1 MNDIAHT
8 LYTVVQYVLG
18 FGPTVLLP
26 LVLFFLALFFKV
38 KPAKA
43 LRSSLIVG
51 IGFVGIYAIFDI
63 LTRNVGP
70 AAQAMVERT
79 GISLPVVDLGWPPL
93 AAITWGSPIAPFV
106 IPLTMLIN
114 VAMLA
119 LNKTRTVDVA
129 MLALNKTR
137 TVDVAMLAL
146 NKTRT
151 VDVDM
156 WNYWH
161 FALAGTLV
169 YYSTG
174 SFVLGLSA
182 AAIAAIVVL
191 KLADWSAP
199 LVAKYFGLE
208 GISLP
213 TLSSVVFFP
222 IGLLFDKIIDKIPGV
237 NRIHIDPEN
246 VQKKMGIFGEPMMV
260 GTILGVLLGIIAG
273 YDFKHILLLG
283 ISIGGVMFILPRMVR
298 ILMEGLLPLSEA
310 IKKYLNA
317 KYPGRDDLFIG
328 LDIAV
333 AVGNPAIISTALILT
348 PISVFIAFLLPGNK
362 VLPLGDLANLAVMAS
377 MIVLACRGNIFRAV
391 ITAIPV
397 IVADLWIAT
406 KIAPFITGMAKDVN
420 FKMAEGSSGQVSSF
434 LDGGNPFRF
443 WLLEIFNGN
452 IVAIGLIP
460 VLALIIYGVFRLTK
474 GTVYA

>member
-63 LTRNVGP
+63 LTSNVGP

-119 LNKTRTVDVA
+119 LNKTRTVDI
-129 MLALNKTR
+129 
-137 TVDVAMLAL
+137 
-146 NKTRT
+146 
-151 VDVDM
+151 DM

-397 IVADLWIAT
+397 IIADLWIAT

-452 IVAIGLIP
+452 IIAIGLIP
-460 VLALIIYGVFRLTK
+460 VLALVIYGVFRLTK

>member
-63 LTRNVGP
+63 LTSNVGP

-114 VAMLA
+114 
-119 LNKTRTVDVA
+119 
-129 MLALNKTR
+129 
-137 TVDVAMLAL
+137 VAMLAL

-391 ITAIPV
+391 MTAIPV

-452 IVAIGLIP
+452 IIAIGLIP

>member
-63 LTRNVGP
+63 LTSNVGP

-114 VAMLA
+114 
-119 LNKTRTVDVA
+119 
-129 MLALNKTR
+129 
-137 TVDVAMLAL
+137 VAMLAL

-237 NRIHIDPEN
+237 NCIHIDPEN

-260 GTILGVLLGIIAG
+260 GTILGVLLGIISG
-273 YDFKHILLLG
+273 YDFKYILLLG

-452 IVAIGLIP
+452 IIAIGLIP
-460 VLALIIYGVFRLTK
+460 MLALVIYGVFRLTK

>member
-63 LTRNVGP
+63 LTSNVGP

-114 VAMLA
+114 
-119 LNKTRTVDVA
+119 
-129 MLALNKTR
+129 
-137 TVDVAMLAL
+137 VAMLAL

-362 VLPLGDLANLAVMAS
+362 VLTLGDLANLAVMAS

-452 IVAIGLIP
+452 IIAIGLIP

>member
-63 LTRNVGP
+63 LTSNVGP

-114 VAMLA
+114 
-119 LNKTRTVDVA
+119 
-129 MLALNKTR
+129 
-137 TVDVAMLAL
+137 VAMLAL

-391 ITAIPV
+391 IIAIPV

-452 IVAIGLIP
+452 IIAIGLIP

>member
-63 LTRNVGP
+63 LTSNVGP

-114 VAMLA
+114 
-119 LNKTRTVDVA
+119 
-129 MLALNKTR
+129 
-137 TVDVAMLAL
+137 VAMLAL

-213 TLSSVVFFP
+213 TLPSVVFFP

-406 KIAPFITGMAKDVN
+406 KIAPFITSMAKDVN

-452 IVAIGLIP
+452 IIAIGLIP

>member
-1 MNDIAHT
+1 
-8 LYTVVQYVLG
+8 
-18 FGPTVLLP
+18 
-26 LVLFFLALFFKV
+26 
-38 KPAKA
+38 
-43 LRSSLIVG
+43 
-51 IGFVGIYAIFDI
+51 
-63 LTRNVGP
+63 
-70 AAQAMVERT
+70 MVERT

-114 VAMLA
+114 
-119 LNKTRTVDVA
+119 
-129 MLALNKTR
+129 
-137 TVDVAMLAL
+137 VAMLAL

-452 IVAIGLIP
+452 IIAIGLIP
-460 VLALIIYGVFRLTK
+460 VLALVYLWCFSPDKRNGLCLITTQRLSLTLAQLTAKSAVIPVMTRQFWKSASFRRQQYRRTK
-474 GTVYA
+474 AR

>member
-63 LTRNVGP
+63 LTSNVGP

-119 LNKTRTVDVA
+119 LNKTRTVDV
-129 MLALNKTR
+129 
-137 TVDVAMLAL
+137 
-146 NKTRT
+146 
-151 VDVDM
+151 DM

-174 SFVLGLSA
+174 SFVLGLFA

-328 LDIAV
+328 LDIAA

>member
-63 LTRNVGP
+63 LTSNVGP
-70 AAQAMVERT
+70 AAQAIVERT

-114 VAMLA
+114 
-119 LNKTRTVDVA
+119 
-129 MLALNKTR
+129 
-137 TVDVAMLAL
+137 VAMLAL

-452 IVAIGLIP
+452 IIAIGLIP

>member
-1 MNDIAHT
+1 MNDIAHI

-63 LTRNVGP
+63 LTSNVGP

-114 VAMLA
+114 
-119 LNKTRTVDVA
+119 
-129 MLALNKTR
+129 
-137 TVDVAMLAL
+137 VAMLAL

-452 IVAIGLIP
+452 IIAIGLIP
-460 VLALIIYGVFRLTK
+460 VLALVIYGVFRLTK

>member
-63 LTRNVGP
+63 LTSNVGP

-93 AAITWGSPIAPFV
+93 AAITWGSPIAHFV

-114 VAMLA
+114 
-119 LNKTRTVDVA
+119 
-129 MLALNKTR
+129 
-137 TVDVAMLAL
+137 VAMLAL

-452 IVAIGLIP
+452 IIAIGLIP

>member
-63 LTRNVGP
+63 LTSNVGP

-114 VAMLA
+114 
-119 LNKTRTVDVA
+119 
-129 MLALNKTR
+129 
-137 TVDVAMLAL
+137 VAMLAL

-298 ILMEGLLPLSEA
+298 ILMEVLLPLSEA

-452 IVAIGLIP
+452 IIAIGLIP
-460 VLALIIYGVFRLTK
+460 VLALVIYGVFRLTK

>member
-63 LTRNVGP
+63 LTSNVGP

-114 VAMLA
+114 
-119 LNKTRTVDVA
+119 
-129 MLALNKTR
+129 
-137 TVDVAMLAL
+137 VAMLAL

-397 IVADLWIAT
+397 IVTDLWIAT
-406 KIAPFITGMAKDVN
+406 KIAPFITSMAKDVN

-452 IVAIGLIP
+452 IIAIGLIP

>member
-63 LTRNVGP
+63 LTSNVGP

-114 VAMLA
+114 
-119 LNKTRTVDVA
+119 
-129 MLALNKTR
+129 
-137 TVDVAMLAL
+137 VAMLAL

-317 KYPGRDDLFIG
+317 KYPVRDDLFIG

-452 IVAIGLIP
+452 IIAIGLIP

>member
-63 LTRNVGP
+63 LTSNVGP

-114 VAMLA
+114 
-119 LNKTRTVDVA
+119 
-129 MLALNKTR
+129 
-137 TVDVAMLAL
+137 VAMLAL

-246 VQKKMGIFGEPMMV
+246 VQKKIGIFGEPMMV

-348 PISVFIAFLLPGNK
+348 PISVFIASLLPGNK

-452 IVAIGLIP
+452 IIAIGLIP
-460 VLALIIYGVFRLTK
+460 VLALVIYGVFRLTK

>member
-63 LTRNVGP
+63 LTSNVGP

-114 VAMLA
+114 
-119 LNKTRTVDVA
+119 
-129 MLALNKTR
+129 
-137 TVDVAMLAL
+137 VAMLAL

-391 ITAIPV
+391 MTAIPV

-452 IVAIGLIP
+452 IIAIGLIP
-460 VLALIIYGVFRLTK
+460 VLALVIYGVFRLTK

>member
-63 LTRNVGP
+63 LTSNVGP

-119 LNKTRTVDVA
+119 LNKTRTVDV
-129 MLALNKTR
+129 
-137 TVDVAMLAL
+137 
-146 NKTRT
+146 
-151 VDVDM
+151 DM

-161 FALAGTLV
+161 FALAGALV

-452 IVAIGLIP
+452 IIAIGLIP

>member
-63 LTRNVGP
+63 LTSNVGP

-114 VAMLA
+114 
-119 LNKTRTVDVA
+119 
-129 MLALNKTR
+129 
-137 TVDVAMLAL
+137 VAMLAL

-237 NRIHIDPEN
+237 NCIHIDPEN

-397 IVADLWIAT
+397 IIADLWIAT

-452 IVAIGLIP
+452 IIAIGLIP
-460 VLALIIYGVFRLTK
+460 VLALVIYGVFRLTK

>member
-63 LTRNVGP
+63 LTSNVGP

-114 VAMLA
+114 
-119 LNKTRTVDVA
+119 
-129 MLALNKTR
+129 
-137 TVDVAMLAL
+137 VAMLAL

-283 ISIGGVMFILPRMVR
+283 ISIGGVMFILPRMIR

-452 IVAIGLIP
+452 IIAIGLIP
-460 VLALIIYGVFRLTK
+460 VLALVIYGVFRLTK

>member
-63 LTRNVGP
+63 LTSNVGP

-114 VAMLA
+114 
-119 LNKTRTVDVA
+119 
-129 MLALNKTR
+129 
-137 TVDVAMLAL
+137 
-146 NKTRT
+146 
-151 VDVDM
+151 VDM

-452 IVAIGLIP
+452 IIAIGLIP

>member
-1 MNDIAHT
+1 
-8 LYTVVQYVLG
+8 
-18 FGPTVLLP
+18 
-26 LVLFFLALFFKV
+26 
-38 KPAKA
+38 
-43 LRSSLIVG
+43 
-51 IGFVGIYAIFDI
+51 
-63 LTRNVGP
+63 
-70 AAQAMVERT
+70 MVERT

-114 VAMLA
+114 
-119 LNKTRTVDVA
+119 
-129 MLALNKTR
+129 
-137 TVDVAMLAL
+137 VAMLAL

>member
-63 LTRNVGP
+63 LTSNIGP

-114 VAMLA
+114 
-119 LNKTRTVDVA
+119 
-129 MLALNKTR
+129 
-137 TVDVAMLAL
+137 VAMLAL

-452 IVAIGLIP
+452 IIAIGLIP

>member
-1 MNDIAHT
+1 MNDIAHA

-63 LTRNVGP
+63 LTSNVGP

-119 LNKTRTVDVA
+119 LNKTRTVDV
-129 MLALNKTR
+129 
-137 TVDVAMLAL
+137 
-146 NKTRT
+146 
-151 VDVDM
+151 DM

-182 AAIAAIVVL
+182 ASVAAIVVL

-208 GISLP
+208 SISLP

-222 IGLLFDKIIDKIPGV
+222 VGLLFDKIIDKIPGL

-246 VQKKMGIFGEPMMV
+246 VQKKLGIFGEPMMV

-317 KYPGRDDLFIG
+317 RYPGRDDLFIG

-397 IVADLWIAT
+397 IIADLWIAT
-406 KIAPFITGMAKDVN
+406 KIAPFITGMANDVN

-443 WLLEIFNGN
+443 WILEIFNGN
-452 IVAIGLIP
+452 IIAIGLVP
-460 VLALIIYGVFRLTK
+460 VVALIIYGVFRLTK

>member
-63 LTRNVGP
+63 LTSNVGP

-114 VAMLA
+114 
-119 LNKTRTVDVA
+119 
-129 MLALNKTR
+129 
-137 TVDVAMLAL
+137 VAMLAL

-452 IVAIGLIP
+452 IIAIGLIP
-460 VLALIIYGVFRLTK
+460 VRALVIYGVFRLTK

>member
-63 LTRNVGP
+63 LTSNVGP

-119 LNKTRTVDVA
+119 LNKTRTVDV
-129 MLALNKTR
+129 
-137 TVDVAMLAL
+137 
-146 NKTRT
+146 
-151 VDVDM
+151 DM

-191 KLADWSAP
+191 KVADWSAP

-222 IGLLFDKIIDKIPGV
+222 IGLLFDKIIDKIPGL
-237 NRIHIDPEN
+237 NRIHIDPES
-246 VQKKMGIFGEPMMV
+246 VQKRLGIFGEPMMV
-260 GTILGVLLGIIAG
+260 GTILGILLGIIAG

-377 MIVLACRGNIFRAV
+377 MIVLACRGNFFRAV

-397 IVADLWIAT
+397 IIADLWIAT

-434 LDGGNPFRF
+434 LDGGNPFRY

-452 IVAIGLIP
+452 MIAIGLVP
-460 VLALIIYGVFRLTK
+460 VIALIIYAIFRLTK

>member
-63 LTRNVGP
+63 LTSNVGP

-114 VAMLA
+114 
-119 LNKTRTVDVA
+119 
-129 MLALNKTR
+129 
-137 TVDVAMLAL
+137 VAMLAL

-452 IVAIGLIP
+452 IIAIGLIP
-460 VLALIIYGVFRLTK
+460 VLALIIYGVFRLIK

>member
-63 LTRNVGP
+63 LTSNVGP

-119 LNKTRTVDVA
+119 LNKTRTVDV
-129 MLALNKTR
+129 
-137 TVDVAMLAL
+137 
-146 NKTRT
+146 
-151 VDVDM
+151 DM

-174 SFVLGLSA
+174 SFVLGLFA

-260 GTILGVLLGIIAG
+260 GTILGGLLGIIAG

>member
-63 LTRNVGP
+63 LTSNVGP

-114 VAMLA
+114 
-119 LNKTRTVDVA
+119 
-129 MLALNKTR
+129 
-137 TVDVAMLAL
+137 VAMLAL

-420 FKMAEGSSGQVSSF
+420 FKMAEGSSGQVSNF

-452 IVAIGLIP
+452 IIAIGLIP

>member
-63 LTRNVGP
+63 LTSNVGP

-93 AAITWGSPIAPFV
+93 AAITSGSPIAPFV

-114 VAMLA
+114 
-119 LNKTRTVDVA
+119 
-129 MLALNKTR
+129 
-137 TVDVAMLAL
+137 VAMLAL

-328 LDIAV
+328 LDIAI

-452 IVAIGLIP
+452 IIAIGLIP
-460 VLALIIYGVFRLTK
+460 VLALVIYGVFRLTK

>member
-63 LTRNVGP
+63 LTSNVGP

-79 GISLPVVDLGWPPL
+79 GISLPVVDLGWPLL

-114 VAMLA
+114 
-119 LNKTRTVDVA
+119 
-129 MLALNKTR
+129 
-137 TVDVAMLAL
+137 VAMLAL

-397 IVADLWIAT
+397 IIADLWIAT

-452 IVAIGLIP
+452 IIAIGLIP
-460 VLALIIYGVFRLTK
+460 VLALVIYGVFRLTK